1 MALRDVELT
10 RQGLMLS
17 GSTVE
22 PLASAAT
29 KDRKAARGTKIESFI
44 LENGFKV

>member
-1 MALRDVELT
+1 
-10 RQGLMLS
+10 MLS

-29 KDRKAARGTKIESFI
+29 KDKKAARGTKMESFI
-44 LENGFKV
+44 LGDELKF